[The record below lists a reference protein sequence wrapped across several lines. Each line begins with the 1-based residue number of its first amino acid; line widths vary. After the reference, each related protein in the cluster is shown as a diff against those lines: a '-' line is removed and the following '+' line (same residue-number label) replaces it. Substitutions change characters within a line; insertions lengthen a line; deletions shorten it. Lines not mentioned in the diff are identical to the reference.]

1 MRLIRI
7 LLRRLKIGLKLI
19 TEKPAKREESKF
31 CFFPKELRVS
41 KKSPFLLSKIMKRF
55 HSINSEIIHS
65 LQNENKQQFLTF

>member
-1 MRLIRI
+1 M
-7 LLRRLKIGLKLI
+7 
-19 TEKPAKREESKF
+19 
-31 CFFPKELRVS
+31 S